1 MVNVENEI
9 FDIVAKAVRAVYPDI
24 YISGEYVNSPPKFP
38 AVSIIEMDNSAY
50 TRTQTNDSVENHAV
64 LMYEV
69 NVYSNKQSGKKSEC
83 KSISA
88 LIDNEFAALG
98 FSRSMLQPIPNM
110 DDATI
115 YRITGRYEA
124 VASKDNMIF
133 RR

>member
-115 YRITGRYEA
+115 YRITGRYRA
-124 VASKDNMIF
+124 VVAKDKKIF